1 MAIATTSAAARRER
15 RPPSG
20 DTRGGA
26 GRSRESL
33 AGSTAPFIG
42 DDTLPPMTPWLFDG
56 HLDLAYLGVRGRDL
70 RAESVPDGSGCVTLP
85 ALRAGDVRV
94 AMATIFTEAG
104 GDVAVDPSAYRA
116 IDDVDGASRAGR
128 LQLAWY
134 EAMERSGAIRI
145 VRTRQDLLPPPH
157 SDEPLRVILL
167 MECADPI
174 RDASEAAWWVAAG
187 VRVVGLA
194 WARGSRA
201 AGGNGAPGPLTPHGR
216 ALVEELDAL
225 GTIHDLS
232 HLSDE
237 GADELLDLTHGPV
250 IASHSNCRAL
260 VGDNQR
266 HIADRH
272 IAAVG
277 ARGGAVGLNLF
288 AKFLRSDR
296 RPTIADCVL
305 QIERVAEIM
314 GHCRGIALG
323 SDMDG
328 GFDASQLPEGLDH
341 PSRLGALADALS
353 DRGFSDAEVQRFAH
367 DNWMRIVTA
376 ALR

>member
-1 MAIATTSAAARRER
+1 MA
-15 RPPSG
+15 
-20 DTRGGA
+20 
-26 GRSRESL
+26 
-33 AGSTAPFIG
+33 
-42 DDTLPPMTPWLFDG
+42 DDTLPPMATSPASSGDPRPTRTAHDPVDRANRIADAWFFDG

-70 RAESVPDGSGCVTLP
+70 RAEAVPDGSGCVTLP
-85 ALRAGDVRV
+85 ALRAGDVRI
-94 AMATIFTEAG
+94 AMATIFTEAL
-104 GDVAVDPSAYRA
+104 GDVTGDPSAYRA
-116 IDDVDGASRAGR
+116 IDDVEGAARAGR

-134 EAMERSGAIRI
+134 ESMERAGAIRI
-145 VRTRQDLLPPPH
+145 VRTPEDLVPTPGPG
-157 SDEPLRVILL
+157 EPLRVVLL

-174 RDASEAAWWVAAG
+174 RDCAEAAWWIAAG

-201 AGGNGAPGPLTPHGR
+201 AGGNGAPGPLTAHGR
-216 ALVEELDAL
+216 ALVDELDSL
-225 GTIHDLS
+225 EVIHDLS

-237 GADELLDLTHGPV
+237 GVDELLERTHGPA

-266 HIADRH
+266 HIADWH
-272 IAAVG
+272 IAALG

-288 AKFLRSDR
+288 AKFLRNDR
-296 RPTIADCVL
+296 RPTIADCVAH
-305 QIERVAEIM
+305 IERVAELM

-341 PSRLGALADALS
+341 PSRLPALLDALAQ
-353 DRGFSDAEVQRFAH
+353 RGFSDSEIRGFAH
-367 DNWMRIVTA
+367 DNWLRILTSG
-376 ALR
+376 RSHPQS